1 MLSDLKFVMGAVAKK
16 DLVPAMK
23 HFNIKDGLV
32 RSYNGMVALCAPIPF
47 DIDCNP
53 NAELLYKAIEN
64 CDEAVTLNLTPTG
77 KLSIKSGRFRA
88 LVPCIDETVEH
99 PKPEG
104 DLIELEAPDKLIT
117 ALERLE
123 PVIGDDAA
131 RPWQAGVLI
140 KDGCAHV
147 TCNVVAVQ
155 YWLGGMDFGHV
166 VNIPGQAVRE
176 MLRVKETPTHAQVT
190 DNSVTFLYD
199 SGRWIRTQLLPADWP
214 DFNKLLEGCGTAN
227 HREIEPAV
235 WEACERLKKFV
246 DPKMGEAIYFEGGE
260 AFTHRNREE
269 GSSFLCETIRWTG
282 VFNRSML
289 MLLQPLAQQADFS
302 TWPKPCYFVGENLR
316 GAIVGRAA

>member
-1 MLSDLKFVMGAVAKK
+1 MLTDLKFVLGAVSKK

-23 HFNIKDGLV
+23 HFQIKEGCV
-32 RSYNGMVALCAPIPF
+32 YSYNGMVALCAPIDF

-53 NAELLYKAIEN
+53 HAETLYKAIEN
-64 CDEAVTLNLTPTG
+64 CDETVTLNLTPGG
-77 KLSIKSGRFRA
+77 KLSIKSGKFRA
-88 LVPCIDETVEH
+88 LVPCIAETVDH

-104 DLIELEAPDKLIT
+104 DLIELEDGAGLLK
-117 ALERLE
+117 ALEIIE

-131 RPWQAGVLI
+131 RPWQAGVLL
-140 KDGCAHV
+140 KDGCAHA

-155 YWLGGMDFGHV
+155 YWLGVDFGHV

-176 MLRVKETPTHAQVT
+176 MLRVKEVPTHAQVS
-190 DNSVTFLYD
+190 DNSITFMYA
-199 SGRWIRTQLLPADWP
+199 SGRWIRTQLLPSDWP
-214 DFNKLLEGCGTAN
+214 DFNNLLKGCDTAN
-227 HREIEPAV
+227 HREVDPAV

-246 DPKMGEAIYFEGGE
+246 DMKGGEAIYFEGGE

-269 GSSFLCETIRWTG
+269 GSSYLCESIRWTG

-289 MLLQPLAQQADFS
+289 MLLQPLARKADFS
-302 TWPKPCYFVGENLR
+302 TWPKPVYFMGDRLR